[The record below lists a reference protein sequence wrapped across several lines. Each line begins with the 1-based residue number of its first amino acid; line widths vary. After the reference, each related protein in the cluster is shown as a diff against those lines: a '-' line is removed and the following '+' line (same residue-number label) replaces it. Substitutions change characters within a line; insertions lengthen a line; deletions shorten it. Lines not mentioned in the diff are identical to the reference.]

1 MSLLTIRRKS
11 VLTITALVAA
21 STVAAAPAAM
31 AVGSSQTETV
41 TPSGQALEPTVHQ
54 LAVAVT
60 PVGAASA
67 QAIDEGPVRP
77 EGGVVVATPDGMVP
91 GAVTTAPIATAEV
104 QTVGLSWAAGV
115 DAERLQPRLRTLEDG
130 QWSSWVAMP
139 VADISPDHG
148 TVDARAATPGGGTES
163 VWFGD
168 AEAVQVSFD
177 PGVAGLSKL
186 ELTLVGSELVEPA
199 AETGGLSRAATAPT
213 SGLFGS
219 STPAPRIYSRAEW
232 GAAPQSC
239 TPSTASRLVG
249 AVVHHTAGSNAYRT
263 VGEAM
268 QQLRNDQRYH
278 MVTRGWCDLGYNAVV
293 DKWGNV
299 YEGRAHSLTRPV
311 IGVHAG
317 GFNTGTFG
325 ISMLGTYDAPPSA
338 ETQRAVGFILGRRLG
353 MYGVDPQGTADVWTS
368 GGDNSRYRDQTVRLP
383 RIYGHRDVAYTACPG
398 AGGYGALPAIR
409 GIAAD
414 VAADVRA
421 EDALAV
427 VAAVY
432 RDLLEREPD
441 VVGHY
446 DWATQIV
453 TGTRTSAV
461 AAAIAT
467 SPEYVRGQVTAAY
480 WSVLGRAPDP
490 DGLEDWTT
498 WISQGRLRTEDL
510 RGTLIASEEYFLRAG
525 RDPVRFIQDLYRD
538 ILGRSPGADEVDHW
552 TTQIEVSG
560 RYAASSGVWISLESG
575 YLRVDESYR
584 LLLDRGA
591 DPGGATLWAHH
602 WLGHG
607 EASMR
612 AGIIDS
618 EEYLLRARAQAVR

>member
-1 MSLLTIRRKS
+1 MSLSKICHRSYLT
-11 VLTITALVAA
+11 VATLVAA
-21 STVAAAPAAM
+21 TTVAAAPA
-31 AVGSSQTETV
+31 
-41 TPSGQALEPTVHQ
+41 
-54 LAVAVT
+54 VAVV
-60 PVGAASA
+60 PFGAATATSSA
-67 QAIDEGPVRP
+67 EGPESTVQQL
-77 EGGVVVATPDGMVP
+77 
-91 GAVTTAPIATAEV
+91 AVTTAPLGTAAGSVDGTPVRPEDGVVLAAPGGAGAGTVITAPIATEHV
-104 QTVGLSWAAGV
+104 QTVGLSWPAGV
-115 DAERLQPRLRTLEDG
+115 DEDRLAPQVRTLVDG
-130 QWSSWVAMP
+130 RWTSWGPMP
-139 VADISPDHG
+139 IADVSPDSDS
-148 TVDARAATPGGGTES
+148 VDARVATPGGATES

-168 AEAVQVSFD
+168 AEAVQVSFE
-177 PGVAGLSKL
+177 PGVLGMSSEL
-186 ELTLVGSELVEPA
+186 ELTLVGSELVEPGTA
-199 AETGGLSRAATAPT
+199 PDGLSRAAVDPTAELL
-213 SGLFGS
+213 SS

-325 ISMLGTYDAPPSA
+325 ISMLGTYDAAPSA
-338 ETQRAVGFILGRRLG
+338 ETQRTVGFILGRRLG

-409 GIAAD
+409 KIAAD

-432 RDLLEREPD
+432 RDLLRREPD
-441 VVGHY
+441 AVGHY

-461 AAAIAT
+461 GAAIAT

-480 WSVLGRAPDP
+480 WAVLGRAPDP
-490 DGLEDWTT
+490 GGLEDWTT
-498 WISQGRLRTEDL
+498 WISRGHLRTEDL
-510 RGTLIASEEYFLRAG
+510 RGSLIASEEYFLRAG
-525 RDPVRFIQDLYRD
+525 RDPVRFIQNLYRD
-538 ILGRSPGADEVDHW
+538 ILGRSPGANEVEHW
-552 TTQIEVSG
+552 TTQIERSG

-575 YLRVDESYR
+575 YLRVNESYQ
-584 LLLDRGA
+584 LLLGRGA
-591 DPGGATLWAHH
+591 DPSGATLWAHH
-602 WLGHG
+602 WLVHG

-618 EEYLLRARAQAVR
+618 EEYLLRARAQAAR